1 MRRLSDIENET
12 DENLPKNEDIQLPT
26 GKVVRIR
33 RRHLDPNSKDPLWSQ
48 FRRKSVRSKEIP
60 RTFVLPVPWYSSLAH
75 LPL

>member
-12 DENLPKNEDIQLPT
+12 DENLPKNEDVQLPT

-60 RTFVLPVPWYSSLAH
+60 GVFCFFCTLVF
-75 LPL
+75 

>member
-33 RRHLDPNSKDPLWSQ
+33 RRHLDPNSKGQLI
-48 FRRKSVRSKEIP
+48 SKCLSGVIILTKKP
-60 RTFVLPVPWYSSLAH
+60 TNFF
-75 LPL
+75 

>member
-33 RRHLDPNSKDPLWSQ
+33 RRHLGG
-48 FRRKSVRSKEIP
+48 F
-60 RTFVLPVPWYSSLAH
+60 
-75 LPL
+75 

>member
-12 DENLPKNEDIQLPT
+12 NENLPKNEDVQLPT

-60 RTFVLPVPWYSSLAH
+60 RTFCFVCTLVF
-75 LPL
+75 